1 MDIEIII
8 AAHKRYQMPADS
20 IYLPV
25 HVGAYKADD
34 IGYMC
39 DDEGDNISFKN
50 KNYCELTGLYWA
62 WKNTKYDYL
71 GLVHYR
77 RYFVKKSIIRPITK
91 TQKWRSIIDREYL
104 IKKILAE
111 ETETKIILPY
121 MRNYFIET
129 NYSQYIHA
137 HHAEDLD
144 ITRKIIVEKY
154 PDYVESYDKVM
165 KDTKGH
171 RFNMF
176 IMERTLADKYCE
188 WLFGILF
195 DLEKRLDISEYTDND
210 KRVFGFVSERLLDVW
225 IRKNHYKYEELPVAF
240 MERQNW
246 TRKIIVFL
254 RRKFK

>member
-1 MDIEIII
+1 
-8 AAHKRYQMPADS
+8 
-20 IYLPV
+20 
-25 HVGAYKADD
+25 
-34 IGYMC
+34 
-39 DDEGDNISFKN
+39 
-50 KNYCELTGLYWA
+50 
-62 WKNTKYDYL
+62 
-71 GLVHYR
+71 
-77 RYFVKKSIIRPITK
+77 
-91 TQKWRSIIDREYL
+91 
-104 IKKILAE
+104 
-111 ETETKIILPY
+111 

-246 TRKIIVFL
+246 TRKIIDFL